1 MVNMINTKIPV
12 YGIFVVTGILSG
24 LYIIYKKVKTLNY
37 KKEENYGLILYILLG
52 TLFGAKYFTLLTNF
66 NKYKDNIDF
75 NKIGLSSYGAAI
87 GILILLII
95 FAKQYKKNFK
105 ELINNI
111 LPAIPLMY
119 GISKIGCFLAG
130 CCYGIKYN
138 GPLSITYK
146 YSLSAPKN
154 ISLFPIQIIETITFI
169 LIYLYI
175 SKKKKENKNIISIT
189 LLFCGLAKFLLD
201 YLRINH
207 IGKIL
212 TINQIVSIPFII
224 TGLILY
230 FKEKSKNNWLTF
242 AYI

>member
-1 MVNMINTKIPV
+1 MINTKIPL
-12 YGIFVVTGILSG
+12 YGLLVITGILSG
-24 LYIIYKKVKTLNY
+24 LYIIYKNVKTLNY

-87 GILILLII
+87 GIIILLII

-169 LIYLYI
+169 LIFLYI
-175 SKKKKENKNIISIT
+175 SKKKKENKNIIGIS
-189 LLFCGLAKFLLD
+189 LFLCGLTKFLLD
-201 YLRINH
+201 YLRMSH
-207 IGKIL
+207 AGKIL
-212 TINQIVSIPFII
+212 SINQIVSIPFII

-230 FKEKSKNNWLTF
+230 FKEKSKNN
-242 AYI
+242 

>member
-1 MVNMINTKIPV
+1 MINTKIPL
-12 YGIFVVTGILSG
+12 YGILVVTGILSG
-24 LYIIYKKVKTLNY
+24 LYIMYKNVKTLNY

-66 NKYKDNIDF
+66 NKFKDNIDF
-75 NKIGLSSYGAAI
+75 KKIGLSSYGAII

-105 ELINNI
+105 DLINNI

-154 ISLFPIQIIETITFI
+154 ISLLPIQKIETKTLI

-175 SKKKKENKNIISIT
+175 SKKKKENKNIIGIT
-189 LLFCGLAKFLLD
+189 ILLCGLSKFLLD
-201 YLRINH
+201 YLRMNH
-207 IGKIL
+207 INKIL
-212 TINQIVSIPFII
+212 TVNQIVSIPFII
-224 TGLILY
+224 IGLILY
-230 FKEKSKNNWLTF
+230 FKEKSEHN
-242 AYI
+242 

>member
-1 MVNMINTKIPV
+1 MVNMINTKIPL
-12 YGIFVVTGILSG
+12 YGILVVTGILSG
-24 LYIIYKKVKTLNY
+24 LYIMYKNVKTLNY
-37 KKEENYGLILYILLG
+37 KKEENYGLILYIILG

-66 NKYKDNIDF
+66 NKFKDNIDF
-75 NKIGLSSYGAAI
+75 KKIGLSSYGAII

-105 ELINNI
+105 DLINNI

-154 ISLFPIQIIETITFI
+154 ISLLPIQIIETITFI
-169 LIYLYI
+169 LIYLYT
-175 SKKKKENKNIISIT
+175 SKKKKENKNIIGIT
-189 LLFCGLAKFLLD
+189 LLLCGLSKFLLD
-201 YLRINH
+201 YLRMNH
-207 IGKIL
+207 IDKIL
-212 TINQIVSIPFII
+212 TVNQIVSIPFII
-224 TGLILY
+224 IGLILY
-230 FKEKSKNNWLTF
+230 FKEKSEHN
-242 AYI
+242 

>member
-1 MVNMINTKIPV
+1 MINTKIPL
-12 YGIFVVTGILSG
+12 YGILVVTGILSG
-24 LYIIYKKVKTLNY
+24 LYIMYKNVKTLNY

-66 NKYKDNIDF
+66 NKFKDNIDF
-75 NKIGLSSYGAAI
+75 KKIGLSSYGAII

-105 ELINNI
+105 DLINNI

-154 ISLFPIQIIETITFI
+154 ISLLPIQIIETITFI
-169 LIYLYI
+169 LIYLYT
-175 SKKKKENKNIISIT
+175 SKKKKENKNIIGIT
-189 LLFCGLAKFLLD
+189 LLLCGLSKFLLD
-201 YLRINH
+201 YLRMNH
-207 IGKIL
+207 IDKIL
-212 TINQIVSIPFII
+212 TVNQIVSIPFII
-224 TGLILY
+224 IGLILY
-230 FKEKSKNNWLTF
+230 FKEKSEHN
-242 AYI
+242 

>member
-1 MVNMINTKIPV
+1 MVNMINTKIPL
-12 YGIFVVTGILSG
+12 YGILVVSGILSG
-24 LYIIYKKVKTLNY
+24 LYIMYKNVKTLNY

-66 NKYKDNIDF
+66 NKFKDNIDF
-75 NKIGLSSYGAAI
+75 KKIGLSSYGAII

-105 ELINNI
+105 DLINNI

-154 ISLFPIQIIETITFI
+154 ISLLPIQIIETITFI

-175 SKKKKENKNIISIT
+175 SKKKKENKNIIGIT
-189 LLFCGLAKFLLD
+189 LLLCGLSKFLLD
-201 YLRINH
+201 YLRMNH
-207 IGKIL
+207 IDKIL
-212 TINQIVSIPFII
+212 TVNQIVSIPFII
-224 TGLILY
+224 IGLILY
-230 FKEKSKNNWLTF
+230 FKEKSEHN
-242 AYI
+242 

>member
-1 MVNMINTKIPV
+1 MINTKIPL
-12 YGIFVVTGILSG
+12 YGILVVTGILSG
-24 LYIIYKKVKTLNY
+24 LYIMYKNVKTLNY
-37 KKEENYGLILYILLG
+37 KKEEKYGLILYILLG

-66 NKYKDNIDF
+66 NKFKDNIDF
-75 NKIGLSSYGAAI
+75 KKIGLSSYGAII

-105 ELINNI
+105 DLINNI

-154 ISLFPIQIIETITFI
+154 ISLLPIQIIETITFI

-175 SKKKKENKNIISIT
+175 SKKKKENKNIIGIT
-189 LLFCGLAKFLLD
+189 LLLCGLSKFLLD
-201 YLRINH
+201 YLRMNH
-207 IGKIL
+207 IDKIL
-212 TINQIVSIPFII
+212 TVNQIVSIPFII
-224 TGLILY
+224 IGLILY
-230 FKEKSKNNWLTF
+230 FKEKSEHN
-242 AYI
+242 

>member
-1 MVNMINTKIPV
+1 MINTKIPL
-12 YGIFVVTGILSG
+12 YGILVVTGILSG
-24 LYIIYKKVKTLNY
+24 LYIMYKNVKTLNY

-66 NKYKDNIDF
+66 NKYKNNIDF

-87 GILILLII
+87 GIIILLII

-154 ISLFPIQIIETITFI
+154 ISLLPIQIIETITFI

-175 SKKKKENKNIISIT
+175 SKKKKENKNIIGIT
-189 LLFCGLAKFLLD
+189 PLLCGLSKFLLD
-201 YLRINH
+201 YLRMNH
-207 IGKIL
+207 IDKIL
-212 TINQIVSIPFII
+212 TVNQIVSIPFII
-224 TGLILY
+224 IGLILY
-230 FKEKSKNNWLTF
+230 FKEKSEHN
-242 AYI
+242 

>member
-1 MVNMINTKIPV
+1 MINTKIPL
-12 YGIFVVTGILSG
+12 YGILVVSGILSG
-24 LYIIYKKVKTLNY
+24 LYIMYKNVKTLNY

-66 NKYKDNIDF
+66 NKFKDNIDF
-75 NKIGLSSYGAAI
+75 KKIGLSSYGAII

-95 FAKQYKKNFK
+95 FSKQYKKNFK
-105 ELINNI
+105 DLINNI

-154 ISLFPIQIIETITFI
+154 ISLLPIQIIETITFI

-175 SKKKKENKNIISIT
+175 SKKKKENKNIIGIT
-189 LLFCGLAKFLLD
+189 LLLCGLSKFLLD
-201 YLRINH
+201 YLRMNH
-207 IGKIL
+207 IDKIL
-212 TINQIVSIPFII
+212 TVNQIVSIPFII
-224 TGLILY
+224 IGLILY
-230 FKEKSKNNWLTF
+230 FKEKSEHN
-242 AYI
+242 

>member
-1 MVNMINTKIPV
+1 MVNMINTKIPL
-12 YGIFVVTGILSG
+12 YGILVVTGILSG
-24 LYIIYKKVKTLNY
+24 LYIMYKNVKTLNY

-66 NKYKDNIDF
+66 NKFKDNIDF
-75 NKIGLSSYGAAI
+75 KKIGLSSYGAII

-105 ELINNI
+105 DLINNI

-154 ISLFPIQIIETITFI
+154 ISLLPIQIIETITFI

-175 SKKKKENKNIISIT
+175 SKKKKENKNIIGIT
-189 LLFCGLAKFLLD
+189 ILLCGLSKFLLD
-201 YLRINH
+201 YLRMNH
-207 IGKIL
+207 INKIL
-212 TINQIVSIPFII
+212 TVNQIVSIPFII
-224 TGLILY
+224 IGLILY
-230 FKEKSKNNWLTF
+230 FKEKSER
-242 AYI
+242 

>member
-1 MVNMINTKIPV
+1 MINTKIPL
-12 YGIFVVTGILSG
+12 YGILVVSGILSG
-24 LYIIYKKVKTLNY
+24 LYIIYRNIKTLNY

-66 NKYKDNIDF
+66 NKYKNNIDF

-87 GILILLII
+87 GIIILLII

-154 ISLFPIQIIETITFI
+154 ISLLPIQIIETITFI

-175 SKKKKENKNIISIT
+175 SKKKKENKNIIGIT
-189 LLFCGLAKFLLD
+189 LLLCDLSKFLLD
-201 YLRINH
+201 YLRMNH
-207 IGKIL
+207 IDKIL
-212 TINQIVSIPFII
+212 TVNQIVSIPFII
-224 TGLILY
+224 IGLILY
-230 FKEKSKNNWLTF
+230 FKEKSEHN
-242 AYI
+242 

>member
-1 MVNMINTKIPV
+1 MYFFP
-12 YGIFVVTGILSG
+12 
-24 LYIIYKKVKTLNY
+24 
-37 KKEENYGLILYILLG
+37 LILYILLG

-66 NKYKDNIDF
+66 NKYKNNIDF

-87 GILILLII
+87 GIIILLII
-95 FAKQYKKNFK
+95 FAKQYKKNVK

-154 ISLFPIQIIETITFI
+154 ISLLPIQIIETITFI

-175 SKKKKENKNIISIT
+175 SKKKKENKNIIGIT
-189 LLFCGLAKFLLD
+189 LLLCGLSKFLLD
-201 YLRINH
+201 YLKMNH
-207 IGKIL
+207 IDKIL
-212 TINQIVSIPFII
+212 TVNQIVSIPFII
-224 TGLILY
+224 IGLILY
-230 FKEKSKNNWLTF
+230 FKEKSEHN
-242 AYI
+242 

>member
-1 MVNMINTKIPV
+1 MINTKIPL
-12 YGIFVVTGILSG
+12 YGILVVTGILSG
-24 LYIIYKKVKTLNY
+24 LYIMYKNVKTLNY

-66 NKYKDNIDF
+66 NKYKNNIDF

-87 GILILLII
+87 GIIILLII

-154 ISLFPIQIIETITFI
+154 ISLLPIQIIETITFI

-175 SKKKKENKNIISIT
+175 SKKKKENKNIIGIT
-189 LLFCGLAKFLLD
+189 LLLCGLSKFLLD
-201 YLRINH
+201 YLRMNH
-207 IGKIL
+207 IDKIL
-212 TINQIVSIPFII
+212 TVNQIVSIPFII
-224 TGLILY
+224 IGLILY
-230 FKEKSKNNWLTF
+230 FNVELKR
-242 AYI
+242 

>member
-1 MVNMINTKIPV
+1 MINTKIPL
-12 YGIFVVTGILSG
+12 YGILVVTGILSG
-24 LYIIYKKVKTLNY
+24 LYIIYRNIKTLNY

-66 NKYKDNIDF
+66 NKYKNNIDF

-87 GILILLII
+87 GIIILLII

-154 ISLFPIQIIETITFI
+154 ISLLPIQIIETITFI

-175 SKKKKENKNIISIT
+175 SKKKKENKNIIGIT
-189 LLFCGLAKFLLD
+189 LLLCGLSKFLLD
-201 YLRINH
+201 YLRMNH
-207 IGKIL
+207 IDKIL
-212 TINQIVSIPFII
+212 TVNQIVSIPFII
-224 TGLILY
+224 IGLILY
-230 FKEKSKNNWLTF
+230 FKEKSEHN
-242 AYI
+242 

>member
-1 MVNMINTKIPV
+1 MINTKIPL
-12 YGIFVVTGILSG
+12 YGILVVSGILSG
-24 LYIIYKKVKTLNY
+24 LYIMYKNVKTLNY

-66 NKYKDNIDF
+66 NKFKDNIDF
-75 NKIGLSSYGAAI
+75 KKIGLSSYGAII

-105 ELINNI
+105 DLINNI

-154 ISLFPIQIIETITFI
+154 ISLLPIQIIETITFI

-175 SKKKKENKNIISIT
+175 SKKKKENKNIIGIT
-189 LLFCGLAKFLLD
+189 LLLCGLSKFLLD
-201 YLRINH
+201 YLRMNH
-207 IGKIL
+207 IDKIL
-212 TINQIVSIPFII
+212 TVNQIVSIPFII
-224 TGLILY
+224 IGLILY
-230 FKEKSKNNWLTF
+230 FKEKSEHN
-242 AYI
+242 

>member
-1 MVNMINTKIPV
+1 MVNMINTKIPL
-12 YGIFVVTGILSG
+12 YGILVVSGILSG
-24 LYIIYKKVKTLNY
+24 LYIMYKNVKTLNY

-66 NKYKDNIDF
+66 NKFKDNIDF
-75 NKIGLSSYGAAI
+75 KKIGLSSYGAII

-105 ELINNI
+105 DLINNI
-111 LPAIPLMY
+111 LPASPLMY

-154 ISLFPIQIIETITFI
+154 ISLLPIQIIETITFI

-175 SKKKKENKNIISIT
+175 SKKKKENKNIIGIT
-189 LLFCGLAKFLLD
+189 LLLCGLSKFLLD
-201 YLRINH
+201 YLRMNH
-207 IGKIL
+207 IDKIL
-212 TINQIVSIPFII
+212 TVNQIVSIPFII
-224 TGLILY
+224 IGLILY
-230 FKEKSKNNWLTF
+230 FKEKSEHN
-242 AYI
+242 

>member
-1 MVNMINTKIPV
+1 MVNMINTKIPL
-12 YGIFVVTGILSG
+12 YGLFVVIGILSG
-24 LYIIYKKVKTLNY
+24 LYIIYKNIKTLNY

-66 NKYKDNIDF
+66 NKYKNNIDF

-87 GILILLII
+87 GIIILLII

-146 YSLSAPKN
+146 YSLSAPNN
-154 ISLFPIQIIETITFI
+154 ISLFPVQITETIIFI

-175 SKKKKENKNIISIT
+175 SKKKKENKNIIGIS
-189 LLFCGLAKFLLD
+189 LFLCALAKFLLD

-207 IGKIL
+207 TGKIL

-224 TGLILY
+224 AGLFIYL
-230 FKEKSKNNWLTF
+230 KENQRITN
-242 AYI
+242 

>member
-1 MVNMINTKIPV
+1 MINTKIPL
-12 YGIFVVTGILSG
+12 YGILVVTGILSG
-24 LYIIYKKVKTLNY
+24 LYIMYKNVKTLNY

-66 NKYKDNIDF
+66 NKFKDNIDF
-75 NKIGLSSYGAAI
+75 KKIGLSSYGAII

-105 ELINNI
+105 DLINNI

-154 ISLFPIQIIETITFI
+154 ISLLPIQIIETITFI

-175 SKKKKENKNIISIT
+175 SKKKKENKNIIGIT
-189 LLFCGLAKFLLD
+189 LLLCGLSKFLLD
-201 YLRINH
+201 YLRMNH
-207 IGKIL
+207 INKIL
-212 TINQIVSIPFII
+212 TVNQIVSIPFII
-224 TGLILY
+224 IGLILY
-230 FKEKSKNNWLTF
+230 FKEKSEHN
-242 AYI
+242 

>member
-1 MVNMINTKIPV
+1 MVNMINTKIPL
-12 YGIFVVTGILSG
+12 YGILVVSGILSG
-24 LYIIYKKVKTLNY
+24 LYIIYRNIKTLNY

-66 NKYKDNIDF
+66 NKYKNNIDF

-87 GILILLII
+87 GIIILLII

-154 ISLFPIQIIETITFI
+154 ISLLPIQIIETITFI

-175 SKKKKENKNIISIT
+175 SKKKKENKNIIGIT
-189 LLFCGLAKFLLD
+189 LLLCGLSKFLLD
-201 YLRINH
+201 YLRMNH
-207 IGKIL
+207 IDKIL
-212 TINQIVSIPFII
+212 TVNQIVSIPFII
-224 TGLILY
+224 IGLILY
-230 FKEKSKNNWLTF
+230 FKEKSEHN
-242 AYI
+242 

>member
-1 MVNMINTKIPV
+1 MINTKIPL
-12 YGIFVVTGILSG
+12 YGILVVSGILSG
-24 LYIIYKKVKTLNY
+24 LYIIYRNIKTLNY

-66 NKYKDNIDF
+66 NKYKNNIDF

-87 GILILLII
+87 GIIILLII

-105 ELINNI
+105 DLINNI

-154 ISLFPIQIIETITFI
+154 ISLLPIQIIETITFI

-175 SKKKKENKNIISIT
+175 SKKKKENKNIIGIT
-189 LLFCGLAKFLLD
+189 LLLCGLSKFLLD
-201 YLRINH
+201 YLRMNH
-207 IGKIL
+207 IDKIL
-212 TINQIVSIPFII
+212 TVNQIVSIPFII
-224 TGLILY
+224 IGLILY
-230 FKEKSKNNWLTF
+230 FKEKSEHN
-242 AYI
+242 

>member
-1 MVNMINTKIPV
+1 MINTKIPL
-12 YGIFVVTGILSG
+12 YGILVVSGILSG
-24 LYIIYKKVKTLNY
+24 LYIIYKNIKTLNY

-66 NKYKDNIDF
+66 NKYKNNIDF

-87 GILILLII
+87 GIIILLII

-154 ISLFPIQIIETITFI
+154 ISLLPIQIIETITFI
-169 LIYLYI
+169 LIYLYT
-175 SKKKKENKNIISIT
+175 SKKKKENKNIIGIT
-189 LLFCGLAKFLLD
+189 LLLCGLSKFLLD
-201 YLRINH
+201 YLRMNH
-207 IGKIL
+207 INKIL
-212 TINQIVSIPFII
+212 TVNQIVSIPFII
-224 TGLILY
+224 IGLILY
-230 FKEKSKNNWLTF
+230 FTLNQSKVHN
-242 AYI
+242 

>member
-1 MVNMINTKIPV
+1 MINTKIPL
-12 YGIFVVTGILSG
+12 YGILVVTGILSG
-24 LYIIYKKVKTLNY
+24 LYIMYKNVKTLNY

-66 NKYKDNIDF
+66 NKFKDNIDF
-75 NKIGLSSYGAAI
+75 KKIGLSSYGAII

-105 ELINNI
+105 DLINNI

-154 ISLFPIQIIETITFI
+154 ISLLPIQIIETITFI

-175 SKKKKENKNIISIT
+175 SKKKKENKNIIGIT
-189 LLFCGLAKFLLD
+189 LLLCGLSKFLLD
-201 YLRINH
+201 YLRMNH
-207 IGKIL
+207 IDKIL
-212 TINQIVSIPFII
+212 TVNQIVSIPFII
-224 TGLILY
+224 IGLILY
-230 FKEKSKNNWLTF
+230 FKEKSEHN
-242 AYI
+242 

>member
-1 MVNMINTKIPV
+1 MVNMINTKIPL
-12 YGIFVVTGILSG
+12 YGILVVTGILSG
-24 LYIIYKKVKTLNY
+24 LYIMYKNVKTLNY
-37 KKEENYGLILYILLG
+37 KKEENHGLILYILLG

-66 NKYKDNIDF
+66 NKFKDNIDF
-75 NKIGLSSYGAAI
+75 KKIGLSSYGAII

-105 ELINNI
+105 DLINNI

-154 ISLFPIQIIETITFI
+154 ISLLPIQIIETITFI

-175 SKKKKENKNIISIT
+175 SKKKKENKNIIGIT
-189 LLFCGLAKFLLD
+189 LLLCGLSKFLLD
-201 YLRINH
+201 YLRMNH
-207 IGKIL
+207 INKIL
-212 TINQIVSIPFII
+212 TVNQIVSIPFII
-224 TGLILY
+224 IGLILY
-230 FKEKSKNNWLTF
+230 FKEKSEHN
-242 AYI
+242 

>member
-1 MVNMINTKIPV
+1 MINTKIPL
-12 YGIFVVTGILSG
+12 YGILVVTGILSG
-24 LYIIYKKVKTLNY
+24 LYIMYKNVKTLNY

-66 NKYKDNIDF
+66 NKFKDNIDF
-75 NKIGLSSYGAAI
+75 KKIGLSSYGAII

-105 ELINNI
+105 DLINNI

-154 ISLFPIQIIETITFI
+154 ISLLPIQIIETITFI

-175 SKKKKENKNIISIT
+175 SKKKKENKNIIGIT
-189 LLFCGLAKFLLD
+189 ILLCGLSKFLLD
-201 YLRINH
+201 YLRMNH
-207 IGKIL
+207 INKIL
-212 TINQIVSIPFII
+212 TVNQIVSIPFII
-224 TGLILY
+224 IGLILY
-230 FKEKSKNNWLTF
+230 FKEKSEHN
-242 AYI
+242 

>member
-1 MVNMINTKIPV
+1 MVNMINTKIPL
-12 YGIFVVTGILSG
+12 YGILLVTGILSG
-24 LYIIYKKVKTLNY
+24 LYIMYKNVKTLNY

-66 NKYKDNIDF
+66 NKFKDNIDF
-75 NKIGLSSYGAAI
+75 KKIGLSSYGAII

-105 ELINNI
+105 DLINNI
-111 LPAIPLMY
+111 LPAVPLMY

-138 GPLSITYK
+138 GPLNITYK

-154 ISLFPIQIIETITFI
+154 ISLLPIQIIETITFI

-175 SKKKKENKNIISIT
+175 SKKKKENKNIIGIT
-189 LLFCGLAKFLLD
+189 LLLCGLSKFLLD
-201 YLRINH
+201 YLRMNH
-207 IGKIL
+207 INKIL
-212 TINQIVSIPFII
+212 TVNQIVSIPFII
-224 TGLILY
+224 IGLILY
-230 FKEKSKNNWLTF
+230 FKEKSEHN
-242 AYI
+242 

>member
-1 MVNMINTKIPV
+1 MVNMINTKIPL
-12 YGIFVVTGILSG
+12 YGILVVTGILSG
-24 LYIIYKKVKTLNY
+24 LYIMYKNVKTLNY

-66 NKYKDNIDF
+66 NKFKDNIDF
-75 NKIGLSSYGAAI
+75 KKIGLSSYGAII

-105 ELINNI
+105 DLINNI

-154 ISLFPIQIIETITFI
+154 ISLLPIQIIETITFI

-175 SKKKKENKNIISIT
+175 SKKKKENKNIIGIT
-189 LLFCGLAKFLLD
+189 LLLCGLSKFLLD
-201 YLRINH
+201 YLRMNH
-207 IGKIL
+207 IDKIL
-212 TINQIVSIPFII
+212 TVNQIVSIPFII
-224 TGLILY
+224 IGLILY
-230 FKEKSKNNWLTF
+230 FKEKSEHN
-242 AYI
+242 

>member
-1 MVNMINTKIPV
+1 MVNMINTKIPL
-12 YGIFVVTGILSG
+12 YGILVVSGILSG
-24 LYIIYKKVKTLNY
+24 LYIIYKNVKTLNY

-66 NKYKDNIDF
+66 NKFKDNIDF
-75 NKIGLSSYGAAI
+75 KKIGLSSYGAAI
-87 GILILLII
+87 GIIILLII

-154 ISLFPIQIIETITFI
+154 ISLLPIQIIETITFI

-175 SKKKKENKNIISIT
+175 SKKKKENKNIIGIT
-189 LLFCGLAKFLLD
+189 LLLCGLSKFLLD
-201 YLRINH
+201 YLRMNH
-207 IGKIL
+207 IDKIL
-212 TINQIVSIPFII
+212 TVNQIVSIPFII
-224 TGLILY
+224 IGLILY
-230 FKEKSKNNWLTF
+230 FKEKSEHN
-242 AYI
+242 

>member
-1 MVNMINTKIPV
+1 MINTKIPL
-12 YGIFVVTGILSG
+12 YGLFVVIGILSG
-24 LYIIYKKVKTLNY
+24 LYIIYRNIKTLNY

-66 NKYKDNIDF
+66 NKYKNNIDF

-87 GILILLII
+87 GIIILLII

-154 ISLFPIQIIETITFI
+154 ISLLPIQIIETITFI

-175 SKKKKENKNIISIT
+175 SKKKKENKNIIGIT
-189 LLFCGLAKFLLD
+189 LLLCGLSKFLLD
-201 YLRINH
+201 YLRMNH
-207 IGKIL
+207 IDKIL
-212 TINQIVSIPFII
+212 TVNQIVSIPFII
-224 TGLILY
+224 IGLILY
-230 FKEKSKNNWLTF
+230 FKEKSEHN
-242 AYI
+242 

>member
-1 MVNMINTKIPV
+1 MINTKIPL
-12 YGIFVVTGILSG
+12 YGILVVSGILSG
-24 LYIIYKKVKTLNY
+24 LYIIYKNVKTLNY

-66 NKYKDNIDF
+66 NKFKDNIDF
-75 NKIGLSSYGAAI
+75 KKIGLSSYGAAI
-87 GILILLII
+87 GIIILLII

-154 ISLFPIQIIETITFI
+154 ISLLPIQIIETITFI

-175 SKKKKENKNIISIT
+175 SKKKKENKNIIGIT
-189 LLFCGLAKFLLD
+189 LLLCGLSKFLLD
-201 YLRINH
+201 YLRMNH
-207 IGKIL
+207 IDKIL
-212 TINQIVSIPFII
+212 TVNQIVSIPFII
-224 TGLILY
+224 IGLILY
-230 FKEKSKNNWLTF
+230 FKEKSEHN
-242 AYI
+242 

>member
-1 MVNMINTKIPV
+1 MVNMINTKIPL
-12 YGIFVVTGILSG
+12 YGILVVTGILSG
-24 LYIIYKKVKTLNY
+24 LYIIYRNIKTLNY

-66 NKYKDNIDF
+66 NKYKNNIDF

-87 GILILLII
+87 GIIILLII

-154 ISLFPIQIIETITFI
+154 ISLLPIQIIETITFI

-175 SKKKKENKNIISIT
+175 SKKKKENKNIIGIT
-189 LLFCGLAKFLLD
+189 LLLCGLSKFLLD
-201 YLRINH
+201 YLRMNH
-207 IGKIL
+207 IDKIL
-212 TINQIVSIPFII
+212 TVNQIVSIPFII
-224 TGLILY
+224 IGLILY
-230 FKEKSKNNWLTF
+230 FKEKSEHN
-242 AYI
+242 

>member
-1 MVNMINTKIPV
+1 MINTKIPL
-12 YGIFVVTGILSG
+12 YGILVVTGILSG
-24 LYIIYKKVKTLNY
+24 LYIMYKNVKTLNY

-66 NKYKDNIDF
+66 NKFKDNIDF
-75 NKIGLSSYGAAI
+75 KKIGLSSYGAII

-105 ELINNI
+105 DLINNI

-154 ISLFPIQIIETITFI
+154 ISLLPIQIIETITFI

-175 SKKKKENKNIISIT
+175 SKKKKENKNIIGIT
-189 LLFCGLAKFLLD
+189 ILLCGLSKFLLD
-201 YLRINH
+201 YLRMNH
-207 IGKIL
+207 INKIL
-212 TINQIVSIPFII
+212 TVNQIVSIPFII
-224 TGLILY
+224 IGLILY
-230 FKEKSKNNWLTF
+230 FKEKSER
-242 AYI
+242 

>member
-1 MVNMINTKIPV
+1 MVNMINTKIPL
-12 YGIFVVTGILSG
+12 YGILVLTGILSG
-24 LYIIYKKVKTLNY
+24 LYIMYKNVKTLNY

-66 NKYKDNIDF
+66 NKFKDNIDF
-75 NKIGLSSYGAAI
+75 KKIGLSSYGAII

-154 ISLFPIQIIETITFI
+154 ISLLPIQIIETITFI

-175 SKKKKENKNIISIT
+175 SKKKKENKNIIGIT
-189 LLFCGLAKFLLD
+189 LLLCGLSKFLLD
-201 YLRINH
+201 YLRMNH
-207 IGKIL
+207 INKIL
-212 TINQIVSIPFII
+212 TVNQIVSIPFII
-224 TGLILY
+224 IGLILY
-230 FKEKSKNNWLTF
+230 FKEKSEHN
-242 AYI
+242 

>member
-1 MVNMINTKIPV
+1 MVNMINTKIPL
-12 YGIFVVTGILSG
+12 YGILVVTGILSG
-24 LYIIYKKVKTLNY
+24 LYIMYKNVKTLNY

-66 NKYKDNIDF
+66 NKFKDNIDF
-75 NKIGLSSYGAAI
+75 KKIGLSSYGAII

-105 ELINNI
+105 DLINNI

-154 ISLFPIQIIETITFI
+154 ISLLPIQIIETITFI

-175 SKKKKENKNIISIT
+175 SKKKKENKNIIGIT
-189 LLFCGLAKFLLD
+189 ILLCGLSKFLLD
-201 YLRINH
+201 YLRMNH
-207 IGKIL
+207 INKIL
-212 TINQIVSIPFII
+212 TVNQIVSIPFII
-224 TGLILY
+224 IGLILY
-230 FKEKSKNNWLTF
+230 FKEKSEHN
-242 AYI
+242 

>member
-1 MVNMINTKIPV
+1 MVNMINTKIPL
-12 YGIFVVTGILSG
+12 YGILVVTGILSG
-24 LYIIYKKVKTLNY
+24 LYIIYRNIKTLNY

-66 NKYKDNIDF
+66 NKFKDNIDF
-75 NKIGLSSYGAAI
+75 KKIGLSSYGAII

-105 ELINNI
+105 DLINNI

-154 ISLFPIQIIETITFI
+154 ISLLPIQIIETITFI

-175 SKKKKENKNIISIT
+175 SKKKKENKNIIGIT
-189 LLFCGLAKFLLD
+189 ILLCGLSKFLLD
-201 YLRINH
+201 YLRMNH
-207 IGKIL
+207 INKIL
-212 TINQIVSIPFII
+212 TVNQIVSIPFII
-224 TGLILY
+224 IGLILY
-230 FKEKSKNNWLTF
+230 FKEKSREFLD
-242 AYI
+242 

>member
-1 MVNMINTKIPV
+1 MINTKIPL
-12 YGIFVVTGILSG
+12 YGILVVSGILSG
-24 LYIIYKKVKTLNY
+24 LYIIYRNIKTLNY

-66 NKYKDNIDF
+66 NKYKNNIDF

-87 GILILLII
+87 GIIILLII

-105 ELINNI
+105 DLINNI

-154 ISLFPIQIIETITFI
+154 ISLLPIQIIETITFI

-175 SKKKKENKNIISIT
+175 SKKKKENKNIIGIT
-189 LLFCGLAKFLLD
+189 LLLCGLSKFLLD
-201 YLRINH
+201 YLRMNH
-207 IGKIL
+207 IDKIL
-212 TINQIVSIPFII
+212 TVNQIVSIPFII
-224 TGLILY
+224 IGLILY
-230 FKEKSKNNWLTF
+230 FKEKSREFLD
-242 AYI
+242 

>member
-1 MVNMINTKIPV
+1 MINTKIPL
-12 YGIFVVTGILSG
+12 YGILVVTGILSG
-24 LYIIYKKVKTLNY
+24 LYIMYKNVKTLNY
-37 KKEENYGLILYILLG
+37 KKEENYGLILYIILG

-66 NKYKDNIDF
+66 NKFKDNIDF
-75 NKIGLSSYGAAI
+75 KKIGLSSYGAII

-105 ELINNI
+105 DLINNI

-154 ISLFPIQIIETITFI
+154 ISLLPIQIIETITFI
-169 LIYLYI
+169 LIYLYT
-175 SKKKKENKNIISIT
+175 SKKKKENKNIIGIT
-189 LLFCGLAKFLLD
+189 LLLCGLSKFLLD
-201 YLRINH
+201 YLRMNH
-207 IGKIL
+207 IDKIL
-212 TINQIVSIPFII
+212 TVNQIVSIPFII
-224 TGLILY
+224 IGLILY
-230 FKEKSKNNWLTF
+230 FKEKSEHN
-242 AYI
+242 

>member
-1 MVNMINTKIPV
+1 MVNMINTKIPL
-12 YGIFVVTGILSG
+12 YGILVVSGILSG
-24 LYIIYKKVKTLNY
+24 LYIIYRNIKTLNY

-66 NKYKDNIDF
+66 NKYKNNIDF

-87 GILILLII
+87 GIIILLII

-105 ELINNI
+105 DLINNI

-154 ISLFPIQIIETITFI
+154 ISLLPIQIIETITFI

-175 SKKKKENKNIISIT
+175 SKKKKENKNIIGIT
-189 LLFCGLAKFLLD
+189 LLLCGLSKFLLD
-201 YLRINH
+201 YLRMNH
-207 IGKIL
+207 IDKIL
-212 TINQIVSIPFII
+212 TVNQIVSIPFII
-224 TGLILY
+224 IGLILY
-230 FKEKSKNNWLTF
+230 FKEKSRKFLD
-242 AYI
+242 

>member
-1 MVNMINTKIPV
+1 MVNMINTKIPL
-12 YGIFVVTGILSG
+12 YGILVVSGILSG
-24 LYIIYKKVKTLNY
+24 LYIIYRNIKTLNY

-66 NKYKDNIDF
+66 NKYKNNIDF

-87 GILILLII
+87 GIIILLII

-105 ELINNI
+105 DLINNI

-154 ISLFPIQIIETITFI
+154 ISLLPIQIIETITFI

-175 SKKKKENKNIISIT
+175 SKKKKENKNIIGIT
-189 LLFCGLAKFLLD
+189 LLLCGLSKFLLD
-201 YLRINH
+201 YLRMNH
-207 IGKIL
+207 IDKIL
-212 TINQIVSIPFII
+212 TVNQIVSIPFII
-224 TGLILY
+224 IGLILY
-230 FKEKSKNNWLTF
+230 FKEKSKHN
-242 AYI
+242 

>member
-1 MVNMINTKIPV
+1 MVNMINTKIPL
-12 YGIFVVTGILSG
+12 YGILVVSGILSG
-24 LYIIYKKVKTLNY
+24 LYIMYKNVKTLNY

-52 TLFGAKYFTLLTNF
+52 TLFGSKYFTLLTNF
-66 NKYKDNIDF
+66 NKFKDNIDF
-75 NKIGLSSYGAAI
+75 KKIGLSSYGAII

-105 ELINNI
+105 DLINNI

-154 ISLFPIQIIETITFI
+154 ISLLPIQIIETITFI

-175 SKKKKENKNIISIT
+175 SKKKKENKNIIGIT
-189 LLFCGLAKFLLD
+189 LLLCGLSKFLLD
-201 YLRINH
+201 YLRMNH
-207 IGKIL
+207 IDKIL
-212 TINQIVSIPFII
+212 TVNQIVSIPFII
-224 TGLILY
+224 IGLILY
-230 FKEKSKNNWLTF
+230 FKEKSEHN
-242 AYI
+242 

>member
-1 MVNMINTKIPV
+1 M
-12 YGIFVVTGILSG
+12 
-24 LYIIYKKVKTLNY
+24 YKNVKTLNY

-66 NKYKDNIDF
+66 NKFKDNIDF
-75 NKIGLSSYGAAI
+75 KKIGLSSYGAII

-105 ELINNI
+105 DLINNI

-154 ISLFPIQIIETITFI
+154 ISLLPIQIIETITFI

-175 SKKKKENKNIISIT
+175 SKKKKENKNIIGIT
-189 LLFCGLAKFLLD
+189 LLLCGLSKFLLD
-201 YLRINH
+201 YLRMNH
-207 IGKIL
+207 IDKIL
-212 TINQIVSIPFII
+212 TVNQIVSIPFII
-224 TGLILY
+224 IGLILY
-230 FKEKSKNNWLTF
+230 FKEKSERN
-242 AYI
+242 